1 MRARPTPDLELV
13 DVSLRYGSL
22 AVVRGVS
29 LAVRQGEFL
38 ALLGPSGCGKTT
50 TLRMIAGLL
59 EPEDGRILVRGEDV
73 AGIPTYR
80 RNVGMVFQNYALFPH
95 RTVTENVA
103 FGLVMRRRPR
113 AEIEAR
119 VERMLELVRLPG
131 LGHRYPRQLSG
142 WQQQRVAVARAL
154 AIEPSLLL
162 LDEPLSNL
170 DLKLREEM
178 RLELRAIQSQLGIT
192 TVFVTHDQEE
202 ALVMADRIALMRAGR
217 IEQVG
222 TTEEVYH
229 DPVNR
234 FVAGFL
240 GESNFIRA
248 RVERMEPGGMVVVN
262 ASPGTELRG
271 RTRGP
276 VQPGETVTLAVRP
289 ERMRIA
295 TAGGSRANQVRGR
308 VGEVIFK
315 GASTRYHVW
324 LAEDCRCAV
333 EQQNASDERTA
344 ARAQEVVVEWTAEDC
359 LVLRDEEGGVG

>member
-1 MRARPTPDLELV
+1 MLVTPVPDLELV
-13 DVSLRYGSL
+13 DVSSRYGSVV
-22 AVVRGVS
+22 AVRHVS
-29 LAVRQGEFL
+29 LAVRRGEFL

-59 EPEDGRILVRGEDV
+59 EPEEGRILVRGEDV
-73 AGIPTYR
+73 VGVPTHR

-95 RTVTENVA
+95 RTVAENVA

-113 AEIEAR
+113 AEIRAR
-119 VERMLELVRLPG
+119 VTRMLELVRLPG

-142 WQQQRVAVARAL
+142 GQQQRVALARAL

-202 ALVMADRIALMRAGR
+202 ALVLADRLALMQAGR
-217 IEQVG
+217 LEQVG
-222 TTEEVYH
+222 TTEQVYH
-229 DPVNR
+229 DPANR

-240 GESNFIRA
+240 GESNFIPS
-248 RVERMEPGGMVVVN
+248 RVERLEPGGMVLVRGP
-262 ASPGTELRG
+262 SGTALRG
-271 RTRGP
+271 RTREP
-276 VQPGETVTLAVRP
+276 VEPGETVTLAVRP
-289 ERMRIA
+289 ERMRLA
-295 TAGGSRANQVRGR
+295 AAGGSRANQAKGR

-315 GASTRYHVW
+315 GASTRYYVW

-333 EQQNASDERTA
+333 EQQNASDEGTTGRG
-344 ARAQEVVVEWTAEDC
+344 EDVVVEWTAEDC
-359 LVLRDEEGGVG
+359 LVLREPDRSVT

>member
-1 MRARPTPDLELV
+1 MQEGPSPDLELV
-13 DVSLRYGSL
+13 DVSRRYGTV
-22 AVVRGVS
+22 A
-29 LAVRQGEFL
+29 AVRRLSLTVLRGEFL

-59 EPEDGRILVRGEDV
+59 EPEEGRILVRGEDV
-73 AGIPTYR
+73 VGIPTYR

-95 RTVTENVA
+95 RTVAENVA

-113 AEIEAR
+113 AEVRRR
-119 VERMLELVRLPG
+119 VEQMLELVRLPG

-142 WQQQRVAVARAL
+142 GQQQRVALARAL

-202 ALVMADRIALMRAGR
+202 ALVMADRLAVMRAGR
-217 IEQVG
+217 LEQVG

-229 DPVNR
+229 DPASR

-240 GESNFIRA
+240 GESNFIPA
-248 RVERMEPGGMVVVN
+248 RVERREPGGVVLV
-262 ASPGTELRG
+262 SGPGGTMLRG
-271 RTRGP
+271 RSREP
-276 VQPGETVTLAVRP
+276 AEPGETVTLAVRP
-289 ERMRIA
+289 ERMRI
-295 TAGGSRANQVRGR
+295 TPAGGPRANQAKGR
-308 VGEVIFK
+308 VREVIFK
-315 GASTRYHVW
+315 GASMRYHVW
-324 LAEDCRCAV
+324 LAGDCRCAI
-333 EQQNASDERTA
+333 EQQNASDERIVE
-344 ARAQEVVVEWTAEDC
+344 RGQEVVVEWTAEDC
-359 LVLRDEEGGVG
+359 LVLREREGGVA